1 MKFYECL
8 PHWIS
13 NCINGKSVREIRLR
27 NNAMVRVNIDGSWW
41 YCSNNGLTVSR
52 LHAKL
57 LDVSCDDI
65 IRSACNNSIYAY
77 EQMLAQGYFT
87 MADGSR
93 FGVAGKYANSGVFQ
107 EYTSICVRVPHC
119 VSCAT
124 AQIIA
129 TTQSGNALIVG
140 PPGVGKTTLLRDIAV
155 NLSDKCNVV
164 VVDERGELDVQNVLC
179 NCDVLKWTSKSV
191 GFEMALRCLSP
202 DYIVCDELGLDDDSW
217 LKKAVTSGV
226 KVVATLH
233 GNEVKFDLKSKILQH
248 FDSVILC
255 QSVGVYKII
264 KVPNLTEN

>member
-1 MKFYECL
+1 
-8 PHWIS
+8 
-13 NCINGKSVREIRLR
+13 
-27 NNAMVRVNIDGSWW
+27 MVRVNIDGSWW
-41 YCSNNGLTVSR
+41 YCSNDGLTVSR
-52 LHAKL
+52 SHAKL

-129 TTQSGNALIVG
+129 TTQSGNVLIVG

-155 NLSDKCNVV
+155 NLACKYNVV

-202 DYIVCDELGLDDDSW
+202 DYIVCDELGFSDNSW
-217 LKKAVTSGV
+217 VEKAVNSGV
-226 KVVATLH
+226 KVIATSH
-233 GNEVKFDLKSKILQH
+233 GNVGKIHLNSQIFDH

-255 QSVGVYKII
+255 QSIGVYKII
-264 KVPNLTEN
+264 KAPNLTEN